1 MKINFTIDK
10 IDTSNEEV
18 TLIISKKFKVAS
30 VDKQDFN
37 NRMQRLLDEM
47 NELINTFDSEK
58 VSKWK

>member
-47 NELINTFDSEK
+47 NELINTFDS
-58 VSKWK
+58 

>member
-18 TLIISKKFKVAS
+18 TLIISKKFKVVS

-58 VSKWK
+58 VSQ